1 MSVTSDFRDILFL
14 FEKHQVRYLI
24 IGGYAFAFHARPR
37 YTKDLD
43 LFIEPTAGNIKH
55 VNEALVEFGSPFL
68 VAHDRP
74 GEILQL
80 GVEPNRIDLI
90 QQVGKVDFS
99 VAWDGR
105 IRAMYGDVEVSW
117 IGLDALI
124 ESKQVADRPRD
135 REDIEI
141 LKGLR
146 SRKQD

>member
-1 MSVTSDFRDILFL
+1 MSVTSDFRDLLFL
-14 FEKHQVRYLI
+14 FEKHQVRYLV

-43 LFIEPTAGNIKH
+43 LFVETTADNIAH
-55 VNEALVEFGSPFL
+55 ANEALEEFGSPFL
-68 VAHDRP
+68 LALDKP

-90 QQVGKVDFS
+90 QQVGKIDFS
-99 VAWDGR
+99 AAWNGR
-105 IRAMYGDVEVSW
+105 VRAMYGDVEVSW

-141 LKGLR
+141 LKDLLR
-146 SRKQD
+146 RRQA